1 MTQYSQHM
9 KHFYHNDRVMR
20 ILPLQ
25 KLFILLIACMFS
37 LSITTPARSSE
48 RTYQLSTGISS
59 GDFYPIGI
67 ALKTL
72 LTLKRS
78 KKQNIILDVHQSKGA
93 QANLIAL
100 LEGDADIAF
109 VDASTILA
117 AFTKKPPFDKYT
129 NIGELQALASLWR
142 DIAHFIIER
151 PQTSSGNVGDFR
163 NLIGENISIGHK
175 TTASAF
181 AARDLFNNIGIYY
194 DKMFHMSDYGIY
206 QTTEAFIDGTLS
218 GIGLFT
224 HQANKNIA
232 RILAEPN
239 NNATLL
245 HISNKHLKAINEKE
259 IPIWQRHVI
268 EANTY
273 ENQPEPINSISQA
286 NFLVVRQNFN
296 NKDAYTITKTLF
308 ENLTFVQAL
317 HDAAKPLRHSSST
330 EEMILPLHSGA
341 KRYFIEAEKCR
352 GIFCLFNSY

>member
-1 MTQYSQHM
+1 
-9 KHFYHNDRVMR
+9 MR
-20 ILPLQ
+20 KLPWE
-25 KLFILLIACMFS
+25 KLVTLLIACVFS
-37 LSITTPARSSE
+37 LSITTAARSSE

-78 KKQNIILDVHQSKGA
+78 KKQNIILDVHQSEGA

-100 LEGDADIAF
+100 LEGKADIAF

-117 AFTKKPPFDKYT
+117 AFTKKPPFDKFT
-129 NIGELQALASLWR
+129 NIGELQALASLWP
-142 DIAHFIIER
+142 DIAHFIIQE
-151 PQTSSGNVGDFR
+151 PQVSSGDVGDFR
-163 NLIGENISIGHK
+163 NLIGENISIGSQ

-181 AARDLFNNIGIYY
+181 AARELFNKTGIYH
-194 DKMFHMSDYGIY
+194 DKMFRMSDYGIY
-206 QTTEAFIDGTLS
+206 RTTEAFIDGTLS
-218 GIGLFT
+218 GAALFT

-239 NNATLL
+239 NNSTLL
-245 HISNKHLKAINEKE
+245 HISNKHLKAINETQ
-259 IPIWQRHVI
+259 IPIWQRHII

-273 ENQPEPINSISQA
+273 KNQLNPINSISQA

-296 NKDAYTITKTLF
+296 KKDAYTITKTLF

-317 HDAAKPLRHSSST
+317 HDAAKELHRDAST
-330 EEMILPLHSGA
+330 EEMLLPLHVGA
-341 KRYFIEAEKCR
+341 KRYFVETEKCR